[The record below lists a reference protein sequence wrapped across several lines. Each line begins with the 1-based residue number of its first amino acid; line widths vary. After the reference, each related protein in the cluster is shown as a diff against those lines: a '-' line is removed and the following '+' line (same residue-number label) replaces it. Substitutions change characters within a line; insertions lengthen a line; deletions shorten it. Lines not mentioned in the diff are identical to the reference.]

1 MDLTLAFSRVLRIA
15 WRVFTKGI
23 SRDEARRQVRVSGD
37 LELGLHLLATI
48 AIVA

>member
-1 MDLTLAFSRVLRIA
+1 
-15 WRVFTKGI
+15 VFTKGI
-23 SRDEARRQVRVSGD
+23 SRDEARGHVRVSGD

>member
-1 MDLTLAFSRVLRIA
+1 VISEITVPQEIA